1 MEFSRPRILEWVA
14 ISFSKLM
21 ADVCKYCSVG
31 DLHLEGCLLEARAAE
46 WGPLRPWLLQGYLL
60 QQTVGSLEGECG
72 RKSQSL
78 LEEGVDRAEA
88 SRAFLFQEELAN
100 IPRAEQP
107 CPVFQYVLCA
117 ATSLAQVN
125 QGALDLGMERG
136 ERGASG
142 RLDLGWAGGGRQP
155 LCP

>member
-1 MEFSRPRILEWVA
+1 M
-14 ISFSKLM
+14 
-21 ADVCKYCSVG
+21 
-31 DLHLEGCLLEARAAE
+31 
-46 WGPLRPWLLQGYLL
+46 
-60 QQTVGSLEGECG
+60 
-72 RKSQSL
+72 
-78 LEEGVDRAEA
+78 DRAEA